1 MKNLIEAFIIF
12 VVTLAFYILGFYA
25 GERNKQQEIENR
37 TDKVLKSKQINKEC
51 YNNQD
56 IEIIVFGETQE

>member
-12 VVTLAFYILGFYA
+12 VVTLAFYLLGFYA
-25 GERNKQQEIENR
+25 GERNKQREIENR

-51 YNNQD
+51 YTNQD

>member
-25 GERNKQQEIENR
+25 GERNKQREIENR
-37 TDKVLKSKQINKEC
+37 AKQINKE
-51 YNNQD
+51 YYTNQD
-56 IEIIVFGETQE
+56 TELIIFNEPQL

>member
-25 GERNKQQEIENR
+25 GERNKQREIENR

>member
-1 MKNLIEAFIIF
+1 MKSSVLLVCFCFLLF
-12 VVTLAFYILGFYA
+12 VGFFSGYKN

>member
-25 GERNKQQEIENR
+25 GERNKQREIENKL
-37 TDKVLKSKQINKEC
+37 TKNVTITKTLK
-51 YNNQD
+51 
-56 IEIIVFGETQE
+56 